1 MMGCAMR
8 LWKRREPSTPE
19 GWSKL
24 IKPTYPLGFPAPE
37 TAEEVEGILAGLI
50 FWAQTHEDFPRCGLE
65 TFSYAG
71 LPGQGVV
78 IHFDERSQE
87 DEAFRIA
94 ISKER
99 IPPGRETPMG
109 RTFR

>member
-1 MMGCAMR
+1 MMGRAMR
-8 LWKRREPSTPE
+8 FWKRREPSIPE
-19 GWSKL
+19 GWSEL
-24 IKPTYPLGFPAPE
+24 VPPTYPPDFPAPE
-37 TAEEVEGILAGLI
+37 TAEEVQGILAGLI
-50 FWAQTHEDFPRCGLE
+50 FWGQTHEQFPRCGGQA
-65 TFSYAG
+65 FSSAG
-71 LPGQGVV
+71 LPGHGVV

-99 IPPGRETPMG
+99 IPPGRETPRG